1 MTELSPAA
9 RAVLTA
15 VTQRQYSLDPEDV
28 PNEAVRIAYEAS
40 IVLRTVAEQ
49 ILPRDTD
56 PSGDWSDKDETRSQ
70 LFSIATELEGAG
82 VAGAIAPT

>member
-1 MTELSPAA
+1 MTETLSPVSKAII
-9 RAVLTA
+9 TA

-70 LFSIATELEGAG
+70 LFAIATELEGG
-82 VAGAIAPT
+82 Q

>member
-1 MTELSPAA
+1 MTDSTLSPAA

-49 ILPRDTD
+49 ILPRDAD
-56 PSGDWSDKDETRSQ
+56 PSGDWSDKDEIRFQ
-70 LFSIATELEGAG
+70 LFAIADELE
-82 VAGAIAPT
+82 TQ

>member
-1 MTELSPAA
+1 MTKPLSPVSKAII
-9 RAVLTA
+9 TA

-49 ILPRDTD
+49 ILPKDAD
-56 PSGDWSDKDETRSQ
+56 PSGDWSDKDEIRSQ
-70 LFSIATELEGAG
+70 LFAIATELEAQ
-82 VAGAIAPT
+82 

>member
-1 MTELSPAA
+1 MTKPLSPVSKAII
-9 RAVLTA
+9 TA

-49 ILPRDTD
+49 ILPKDAD
-56 PSGDWSDKDETRSQ
+56 PSGDWSDNDEIRSQ
-70 LFSIATELEGAG
+70 LFAIATELEAQ
-82 VAGAIAPT
+82 

>member
-1 MTELSPAA
+1 MTKPLSPVSKAII
-9 RAVLTA
+9 TA

-49 ILPRDTD
+49 ILPRDAD
-56 PSGDWSDKDETRSQ
+56 PSGNWSDKDETRFQ
-70 LFSIATELEGAG
+70 LFAIAAELESR
-82 VAGAIAPT
+82 

>member
-1 MTELSPAA
+1 MTKPLSPVSKAII
-9 RAVLTA
+9 TA

-49 ILPRDTD
+49 ILPKDAD
-56 PSGDWSDKDETRSQ
+56 PSGDWSDKDEIRSQ
-70 LFSIATELEGAG
+70 LFAIAAELEAQ
-82 VAGAIAPT
+82 

>member
-1 MTELSPAA
+1 MTKPLSPGSKAII
-9 RAVLTA
+9 TA

-49 ILPRDTD
+49 IVPKDVD
-56 PSGDWSDKDETRSQ
+56 PSGDWSDKDEIRYQ
-70 LFSIATELEGAG
+70 LFARATELEAQ
-82 VAGAIAPT
+82 